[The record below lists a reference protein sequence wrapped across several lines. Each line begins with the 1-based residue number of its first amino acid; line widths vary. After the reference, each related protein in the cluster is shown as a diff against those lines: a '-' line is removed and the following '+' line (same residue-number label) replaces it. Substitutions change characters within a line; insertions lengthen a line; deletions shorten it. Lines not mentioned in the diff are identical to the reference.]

1 MQLVAPEVSIRHR
14 FQSECIRTF
23 GRMVMVVGV
32 DDEGVPIG
40 GHVVGGCG
48 LLSIEARKNAKH
60 LEA

>member
-1 MQLVAPEVSIRHR
+1 
-14 FQSECIRTF
+14 
-23 GRMVMVVGV
+23 MVVGV